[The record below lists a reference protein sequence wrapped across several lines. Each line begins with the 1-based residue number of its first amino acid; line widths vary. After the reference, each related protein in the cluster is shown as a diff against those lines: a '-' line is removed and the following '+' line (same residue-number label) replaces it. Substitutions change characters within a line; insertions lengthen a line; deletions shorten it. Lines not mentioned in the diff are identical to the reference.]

1 MKNLQYTLEAKVET
15 ENQELKIEIT
25 EDSIQVRDES
35 GAFLLNMYRE
45 DFDKVL
51 EVLEEYKSTTGGK
64 P

>member
-25 EDSIQVRDES
+25 DEQIQVRDES
-35 GAFLLNMYRE
+35 GSVLLNMHRE